1 MVDTIYMVDEKPE
14 TTTIRV
20 SLKTHKELTLKC
32 LKSESYDDL
41 IQRLM
46 FDETKKPS
54 QQKAKYEDSI

>member
-1 MVDTIYMVDEKPE
+1 MVDEKPE

-20 SLKTHKELTLKC
+20 SLKTHKKLTLKC